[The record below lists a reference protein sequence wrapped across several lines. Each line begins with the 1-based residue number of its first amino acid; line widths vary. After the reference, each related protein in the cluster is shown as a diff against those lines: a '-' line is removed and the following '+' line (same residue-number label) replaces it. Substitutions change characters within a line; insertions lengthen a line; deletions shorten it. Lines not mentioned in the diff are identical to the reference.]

1 MLCDEEGVRTHVAVD
16 FFPHV
21 NSEVY
26 LDRLGPAPLLTF
38 AAAPDDEIR
47 LMIKRV
53 IDVFLAGAA
62 LIFLMPVMALIA
74 LLIRITSPGPAIF
87 RQVRCGL
94 NGRRFVCFKFRSMCA
109 DAENMK
115 ADLEHLNQK
124 ETAFKIRNDP
134 RLTTIG
140 RYMRKFSVDE
150 WPQLWNVLRGEMS
163 LVGPASRSSGRS

>member
-1 MLCDEEGVRTHVAVD
+1 MNLNKTYLVHPVSRLAGLLQQQIVDEIIFAVDSRRLADLEDTFLLCDEEGVRTHVAVD

-53 IDVFLAGAA
+53 IDVILAGAA

-74 LLIRITSPGPAIF
+74 LLIRIYVT
-87 RQVRCGL
+87 
-94 NGRRFVCFKFRSMCA
+94 RSSDFPSGA
-109 DAENMK
+109 
-115 ADLEHLNQK
+115 LR
-124 ETAFKIRNDP
+124 T
-134 RLTTIG
+134 
-140 RYMRKFSVDE
+140 E
-150 WPQLWNVLRGEMS
+150 WP
-163 LVGPASRSSGRS
+163 